1 MLILK
6 SKQRILAAIIRN
18 PGIHVNALMKLV
30 GSFRNIKGI
39 LNELEEASLIYSRQ
53 VGNIRQ
59 LFPVLTNPLS
69 ISTFELVE
77 EQEKLFAASKFS
89 AIKELLNRVD
99 SFKKI
104 FGSNLV
110 SIVLFGSIA
119 RGYLT
124 KASDIDILFIV
135 RKEEAVQ
142 KSKLIRLFQTVS
154 LNVRREITPLIIKE
168 NEFKKQLTKTASFA
182 VQVQKERII
191 LYNAKAFLLLQK

>member
-6 SKQRILAAIIRN
+6 SRQRILAEVARN
-18 PGIHVNALMKLV
+18 PEIHVNALMKLV
-30 GSFRNIKGI
+30 GSLRDIKGI
-39 LNELEEASLIYSRQ
+39 LNELEEANLIYSKQ

-59 LFPVLTNPLS
+59 LFPVLDNPLS
-69 ISTFELVE
+69 ISAFELVE
-77 EQEKLFAASKFS
+77 EQEKLSATSKF
-89 AIKELLNRVD
+89 AVVKELIDRID

-119 RGYLT
+119 RGHLT
-124 KASDIDILFIV
+124 RASDIDILFIV
-135 RKEEAVQ
+135 KKADSTQ
-142 KSKLIRLFQTVS
+142 KNRIIRLFQTIS
-154 LNVRREITPLIIKE
+154 LNIGREATPLIIEE
-168 NEFKKQLTKTASFA
+168 NEFKRQLIKAASFA